1 MITTRKYHFDVEK
14 AVELRLTGMSWAE
27 IGRSLGVPAGSAEF
41 ACRKDARIAGIKL
54 KRGTK
59 RRLDTEELVALRLQ
73 GLRLSDIAERVGCT
87 AAAVSI
93 RIGRDPRVK
102 GMVVHVAEP
111 AGRFQKAA

>member
-1 MITTRKYHFDVEK
+1 MITTRKYHFDIEK

-27 IGRSLGVPAGSAEF
+27 IGRSLGVPPGSVEF
-41 ACRKDARIAGIKL
+41 GCRKDTRISGIKL

-59 RRLDTEELVALRLQ
+59 RRLDTEQLVALRLQ